1 MTAVTAIEF
10 GRPYTSDDLAAMPDD
25 GRRYEVLDGALLV
38 TPAPSPRHQQVLVN
52 LLVRLYA
59 ACPKHLTVLCAPVD
73 YRQSDT
79 TTLQPDLLVA
89 RTEDFTER
97 NLPKAPMLAIEVRS
111 PSTALIDRELKRAAY
126 ERAGVPSYWIVDPG
140 PQPAVTLFELHEGRY
155 GDGRVCT
162 EVVDVAQPF
171 ALRFAVEELIRG
183 LPS

>member
-1 MTAVTAIEF
+1 MTAVTAIGF
-10 GRPYTSDDLAAMPDD
+10 GRAYTSDDLAAMPDD

-38 TPAPSPRHQQVLVN
+38 TPAPSWPHQHVVVE
-52 LLVRLYA
+52 LLARLYA
-59 ACPKHLTVLCAPVD
+59 ACPDDQEILCAPFD

-79 TTLQPDLLVA
+79 TTLQPDVLVA
-89 RTEDFTER
+89 RVEDLTYG
-97 NLPKAPMLAIEVRS
+97 NLPKAPLLAVEVRS

-140 PQPAVTLFELHEGRY
+140 PGPTVTVFELRDGRY

-162 EVVDVAQPF
+162 DVVEVAQPF
-171 ALRFAVEELIRG
+171 ELRFEVADLVRG